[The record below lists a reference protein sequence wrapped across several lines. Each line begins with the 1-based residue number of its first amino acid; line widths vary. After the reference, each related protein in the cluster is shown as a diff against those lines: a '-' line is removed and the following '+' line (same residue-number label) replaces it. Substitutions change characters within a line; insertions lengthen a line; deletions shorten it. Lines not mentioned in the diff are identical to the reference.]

1 METKEEVGDEKL
13 WEDSDSN
20 AGKCEAMRQLGV
32 RLEKCLNI
40 GREDRVK
47 DQPAIST
54 LNTWAW
60 LYYWRNME
68 VSLFQEVRLGLWI
81 TMSLAQEFNVPME
94 HCNGN
99 PLFIQVKHIFS
110 LHSTPVLQSC
120 LMSIHMGLKHHH
132 LYKWHFLWLEWTGW
146 RITSSKNGPL
156 RLLPSIFTNQSM

>member
-68 VSLFQEVRLGLWI
+68 VSLSGSEAGFVDNN
-81 TMSLAQEFNVPME
+81 EF
-94 HCNGN
+94 
-99 PLFIQVKHIFS
+99 
-110 LHSTPVLQSC
+110 
-120 LMSIHMGLKHHH
+120 
-132 LYKWHFLWLEWTGW
+132 
-146 RITSSKNGPL
+146 GP
-156 RLLPSIFTNQSM
+156 RV